1 MKYIIILNLIT
12 GLLFS
17 REKPDSL
24 GNELP
29 LVPTRTISFNTTE
42 GTWMSLDVSPD
53 GKSIIFDLVGDLYSI
68 PFRGG
73 EAKRITS
80 GIAFD
85 SQPVFSPNGEMISF
99 ISDRGG
105 SENLWVADLD
115 GNNPKQLTKSNNGQ
129 FASPIFSNDGNYVYV
144 SQTSWPAR
152 TFEIWMYHI
161 KGGSGIQITKSK
173 ATPTTPGNA
182 WKNTLGPVLS
192 PDSKFLYYATK
203 RGALVTICVFLHGK
217 LKDVIW
223 SQAKKI

>member
-1 MKYIIILNLIT
+1 MKKLLT
-12 GLLFS
+12 LTLTMGLLFAE
-17 REKPDSL
+17 EKADSL
-24 GNELP
+24 GNNLP
-29 LVPTRTISFNTTE
+29 LEPTRTISFTTDE

-115 GNNPKQLTKSNNGQ
+115 GSNPKQLTKSTDGQ
-129 FASPIFSNDGNYVYV
+129 FASPVFSNDGNYVYV

-161 KGGSGIQITKSK
+161 KGGSGIQITKAK
-173 ATPTTPGNA
+173 ASPTTP
-182 WKNTLGPVLS
+182 
-192 PDSKFLYYATK
+192 
-203 RGALVTICVFLHGK
+203 
-217 LKDVIW
+217 
-223 SQAKKI
+223 